1 MQAITKAHDWLLVAL
16 KNLAALIIFIIFVI
30 IVIDVTLIFFGFS
43 GFEGTLGLVE
53 YGLLWFTM
61 LAAPWLARIRGHVY
75 IDALTELFNPQVQ
88 QYAAKFAYLV
98 AICAA
103 SLAGYFSV
111 ELWWEA
117 YVNEQVDERGIEL
130 MQWWLYAPMP
140 VGFFLVTFEFLRYLF
155 GFDDMYSGRT
165 EAKESM

>member
-1 MQAITKAHDWLLVAL
+1 MEAITKAHDWLLVAL
-16 KNLAALIIFIIFVI
+16 KNLAGAIIFIIFVL
-30 IVIDVTLIFFGFS
+30 IVVDVGLILFGFS

-61 LAAPWLARIRGHVY
+61 LAAPWLTRIRGHVY

-88 QYAAKFAYLV
+88 QYAAKIAYLV

-155 GFDDMYSGRT
+155 GFDDMYSSRT
-165 EAKESM
+165 EAKEGM